1 MYNFVKSVGEKD
13 VLLTKPDIV
22 AFLVV
27 GSDGD
32 ILLSSCDYINNIR
45 PALAAMLD
53 KLKES
58 DELAV
63 DYVRSSFFYIVS
75 AATVADVYNQEQKS
89 IIGSK
94 IVHPVCMRY
103 WLVGTVGY
111 LCDAGDELACG
122 KIQEGVFEIYGK
134 DTEGA

>member
-63 DYVRSSFFYIVS
+63 DYVRSSFSTLFRRLPLLMFITRSRRV
-75 AATVADVYNQEQKS
+75 
-89 IIGSK
+89 
-94 IVHPVCMRY
+94 
-103 WLVGTVGY
+103 
-111 LCDAGDELACG
+111 
-122 KIQEGVFEIYGK
+122 
-134 DTEGA
+134 

>member
-1 MYNFVKSVGEKD
+1 MYNFVKNIGEKD

-45 PALAAMLD
+45 PALVAMLD

-63 DYVRSSFFYIVS
+63 DYVRNSSFYIVS

-89 IIGSK
+89 IIGTK
-94 IVHPVCMRY
+94 LVHSACMRY

-111 LCDAGDELACG
+111 LCDVGDELACG
-122 KIQEGVFEIYGK
+122 KIQEGIFEIYGK
-134 DTEGA
+134 DTESA

>member
-1 MYNFVKSVGEKD
+1 MNKFVKSVGEKD

-22 AFLVV
+22 AFLVA

-45 PALAAMLD
+45 PALVSMLE
-53 KLKES
+53 KVKEVDS
-58 DELAV
+58 EMC
-63 DYVRSSFFYIVS
+63 DYVRGSFFYVVS

-94 IVHPVCMRY
+94 VVHPICMRY

-122 KIQEGVFEIYGK
+122 KIQEGVFEIYGQ
-134 DTEGA
+134 DTESA